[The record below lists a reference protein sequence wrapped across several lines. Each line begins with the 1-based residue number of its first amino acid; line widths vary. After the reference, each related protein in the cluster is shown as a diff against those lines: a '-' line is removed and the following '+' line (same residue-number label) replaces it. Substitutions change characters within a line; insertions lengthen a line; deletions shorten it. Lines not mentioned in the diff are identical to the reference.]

1 MRSTVRTKMRFHPLS
16 RFQWMTVLALA
27 LLLGLSAMASAQQ
40 PAATPP
46 KTPAPD
52 QTQTAPA
59 ATPAATAAQPAD
71 ATTPAT
77 SPAADGTK
85 PEAQSG
91 TTPAPAA
98 SAASTPAPAPA
109 AKGGKKPKEVKVKV
123 KKVKPPPMVPV
134 TVERGVLTVDGWT
147 GKAALNYSIMDLKF
161 IYMWA
166 PGVGTAIVS
175 SEPFPG
181 AQLQGGAFNGHT
193 LTVNVAGHTLQLASD
208 RNLLS
213 GGKDLIKP
221 AYVALD
227 TTYVPEHP
235 NYPAFGYGVTSK
247 APYAWPASMASYTGD
262 VSRAPPLPQN
272 LLPPVKTAN
281 CPPAAATAAPAGTPA
296 ASAPA
301 PSATAPVPAV
311 TATGA
316 KVAVPCSAAPLVMY
330 PGKEAK
336 KDQALAKK
344 EKKNEKL
351 DDSFK

>member
-1 MRSTVRTKMRFHPLS
+1 
-16 RFQWMTVLALA
+16 MTAVALA
-27 LLLGLSAMASAQQ
+27 FLLMLAVIASAQQ
-40 PAATPP
+40 PAAP
-46 KTPAPD
+46 PAPD
-52 QTQTAPA
+52 QTQTVPA
-59 ATPAATAAQPAD
+59 ATPPPATAAQPAD

-77 SPAADGTK
+77 APAADGTE
-85 PEAQSG
+85 PAAQSG
-91 TTPAPAA
+91 TTPAPVA
-98 SAASTPAPAPA
+98 SAAAKPEASPT

-161 IYMWA
+161 IYLWA

-181 AQLQGGAFNGHT
+181 AQLQAGAFNGHT
-193 LTVNVAGHTLQLASD
+193 LTVTVAGHTLQLASD

-213 GGKDLIKP
+213 GGKELIKP

-247 APYAWPASMASYTGD
+247 APYAWPASMANYTGD
-262 VSRAPPLPQN
+262 VARAPPLPPS

-281 CPPAAATAAPAGTPA
+281 CPPTATAPAGTTPAAAPAAATAANAPA
-296 ASAPA
+296 AAAPA
-301 PSATAPVPAV
+301 S
-311 TATGA
+311 GA
-316 KVAVPCSAAPLVMY
+316 KVAAPCSAAPLVMY

-344 EKKNEKL
+344 DKKKNEKL
-351 DDSFK
+351 DESFK

>member
-1 MRSTVRTKMRFHPLS
+1 M
-16 RFQWMTVLALA
+16 LAV
-27 LLLGLSAMASAQQ
+27 MVSAQQ
-40 PAATPP
+40 PAATPAAV
-46 KTPAPD
+46 PAPD
-52 QTQTAPA
+52 QTQTAPT
-59 ATPAATAAQPAD
+59 ATPPPATTAQPAD
-71 ATTPAT
+71 ATKPAT
-77 SPAADGTK
+77 
-85 PEAQSG
+85 
-91 TTPAPAA
+91 APAA
-98 SAASTPAPAPA
+98 QESAATAAATPAPAPA

-161 IYMWA
+161 IYLWA

-193 LTVNVAGHTLQLASD
+193 LTVAVGGHTLQLASD

-227 TTYVPEHP
+227 TTYVPEHA

-247 APYAWPASMASYTGD
+247 APYAWPASIASYTGD
-262 VSRAPPLPQN
+262 VSRAPPLPPS

-281 CPPAAATAAPAGTPA
+281 CPPATAASSSATTSASAAPA
-296 ASAPA
+296 
-301 PSATAPVPAV
+301 APVPASGAPAV
-311 TATGA
+311 GA
-316 KVAVPCSAAPLVMY
+316 KAPCSTAPLVMY

-344 EKKNEKL
+344 DKKKNEKL

>member
-1 MRSTVRTKMRFHPLS
+1 
-16 RFQWMTVLALA
+16 MTAVVLA
-27 LLLGLSAMASAQQ
+27 LLLGLAMMASAQQ

-46 KTPAPD
+46 AAPAPD
-52 QTQTAPA
+52 EKQTAPA
-59 ATPAATAAQPAD
+59 VTPPPATTLQPAD
-71 ATTPAT
+71 APAT
-77 SPAADGTK
+77 APAADGTT
-85 PEAQSG
+85 PG
-91 TTPAPAA
+91 TQIGAAPAKTA
-98 SAASTPAPAPA
+98 VATPAPAPA
-109 AKGGKKPKEVKVKV
+109 AKGGKKPKEVKAKV

-161 IYMWA
+161 IYLWA

-193 LTVNVAGHTLQLASD
+193 LTVTVAGHTLQLASD

-213 GGKDLIKP
+213 GGKELIKP

-262 VSRAPPLPQN
+262 VSRAPPLPTN

-281 CPPAAATAAPAGTPA
+281 CPPAVATPAPAGTAPA
-296 ASAPA
+296 AATTPATATASAPA
-301 PSATAPVPAV
+301 PAV
-311 TATGA
+311 TAAGA
-316 KVAVPCSAAPLVMY
+316 KTAPCSATPLVMY

-344 EKKNEKL
+344 DKKKNEKL

>member
-1 MRSTVRTKMRFHPLS
+1 MMAI
-16 RFQWMTVLALA
+16 ALV
-27 LLLGLSAMASAQQ
+27 LLLRLAVMASAQQ
-40 PAATPP
+40 PIAQPPAAS
-46 KTPAPD
+46 APD
-52 QTQTAPA
+52 QTQIQPQAAPA
-59 ATPAATAAQPAD
+59 AAQPAATTAQPAD

-77 SPAADGTK
+77 
-85 PEAQSG
+85 
-91 TTPAPAA
+91 APAA
-98 SAASTPAPAPA
+98 QAPATQAPAAQVPAGTSEAPAATAATTPAPAPA

-161 IYMWA
+161 IYLWA

-193 LTVNVAGHTLQLASD
+193 LTVTVAGHTLQLASD

-213 GGKDLIKP
+213 GGKELIKP

-262 VSRAPPLPQN
+262 VSRAPPLPTN

-281 CPPAAATAAPAGTPA
+281 CPPAVATPAPAGTAPA
-296 ASAPA
+296 AATTPATASAPA
-301 PSATAPVPAV
+301 PAV
-311 TATGA
+311 TAAGA
-316 KVAVPCSAAPLVMY
+316 KTAPCSATPLVMY

-344 EKKNEKL
+344 DKKKNEKL